1 MIIFGVPLGVLLCP
15 LFQYWRFFYQYSIYL
30 FKQSSLLRLLEW
42 QLIVHAIAIAIA
54 IAIVT
59 SSFKTLFT
67 LFSRMC
73 AQAALIKLVLGYLRS
88 EHGY

>member
-1 MIIFGVPLGVLLCP
+1 MPAIPILAL
-15 LFQYWRFFYQYSIYL
+15 FYQYSIYL

-42 QLIVHAIAIAIA
+42 QLIVHAIA